1 MTREL
6 STEQRRKAEELA
18 EQYGI
23 DSERILFLNEERPL
37 EPWFPA
43 EELMSIARQSGGFQS
58 IEETFTEWVPGLNHV
73 IHQAVV
79 IDGQGRSYK
88 RSGVATM
95 GEEAES
101 GPDEHQ
107 LAASRAI
114 SAVLRAAGFHP
125 LKSGAVV
132 AAQTAGARQVRV
144 QLEVGQR
151 EVGQQEG
158 GKAERSNSIAQIH
171 LLAEKAGLIIYRAGE
186 KKEMSDY
193 RAWLLETFDT
203 ETAASLDE
211 KQRAQAVHELRRLAG
226 EIKA

>member
-1 MTREL
+1 MSREL
-6 STEQRRKAEELA
+6 STEQQRKAEELA

-23 DSERILFLNEERPL
+23 DRERILFLNSERPL
-37 EPWFPA
+37 EPWIPA

-58 IEETFTEWVPGLNHV
+58 VEETFSEWVPGLNQV

-79 IDGQGRSYK
+79 IDSQGRSYK

-95 GEEAES
+95 GEGAES

-107 LAASRAI
+107 LAGSRAI

-132 AAQTAGARQVRV
+132 SAQPVKGQQVRV

-151 EVGQQEG
+151 VED
-158 GKAERSNSIAQIH
+158 KAERTNTIAQIH
-171 LLAEKAGLIIYRAGE
+171 LLAEKAGLIIYRPGE
-186 KKEMSDY
+186 KKEMTDY
-193 RAWLLETFDT
+193 RAWLLEMFDT
-203 ETAASLDE
+203 ETAAGLDE

-226 EIKA
+226 EIKV